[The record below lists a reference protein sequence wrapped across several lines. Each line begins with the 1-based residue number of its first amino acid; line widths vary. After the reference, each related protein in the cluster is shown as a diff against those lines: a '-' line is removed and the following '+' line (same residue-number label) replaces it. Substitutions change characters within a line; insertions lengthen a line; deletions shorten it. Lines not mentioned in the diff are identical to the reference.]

1 MENTFYVSL
10 SGQLALQQRLETI
23 ANNVAN
29 SSTPGFRAENV
40 TFESI
45 ISDNGR
51 ASVAFASQGAATF
64 ASNSGAITRTD
75 NPLDV
80 AIKGEAYLA
89 FDEGGTSVFTRDG
102 RLRISSTGA
111 LETASGRPVLDSG
124 GAPIQIDA
132 GRGPVT
138 IASNGVISQ
147 GGTTVGSIG
156 VFKIAPGSNLVRHEG
171 SGLVP
176 DRPAEPVVDF
186 TEVQIVQGFLEGA
199 NVNPVLEMTRLIAVT
214 RAFQAVSSMIES
226 SDTKLNEA
234 IRTLGGGH

>member
-1 MENTFYVSL
+1 METTFYVSL
-10 SGQLALQQRLETI
+10 SGQLALEQRLETI

-45 ISDNGR
+45 VSGKGR
-51 ASVAFASQGAATF
+51 ASVAYASEGAATF
-64 ASNSGAITRTD
+64 ASSSGPTTQTG

-89 FDEGGTSVFTRDG
+89 FEDGGVNVFTRDG
-102 RLRISSTGA
+102 RMRISSTGS
-111 LETASGRPVLDSG
+111 LETVTGRPILDAG
-124 GAPIQIDA
+124 GAPIQINA
-132 GRGPVT
+132 GRGPVS

-147 GGTTVGSIG
+147 GEATVGRLG
-156 VFKIAPGSNLVRHEG
+156 LFKITPGSSLVRHEG

-176 DRPAEPVVDF
+176 DRPAEPVIDF
-186 TEVQIVQGFLEGA
+186 TEVQVVQGFLEGS

-214 RAFQAVSSMIES
+214 RAFQSMSSMIES
-226 SDTKLNEA
+226 SDTKLNDA
-234 IRTLGGGH
+234 IRTLGGGR